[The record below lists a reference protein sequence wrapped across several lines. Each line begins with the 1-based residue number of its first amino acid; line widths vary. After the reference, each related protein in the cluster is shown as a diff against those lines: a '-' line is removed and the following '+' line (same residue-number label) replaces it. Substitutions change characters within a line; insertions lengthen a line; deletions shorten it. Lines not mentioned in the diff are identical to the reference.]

1 MNSQPPRSQPKRA
14 ALADLNR
21 AAAAFV
27 IQRRE
32 PKQCLH
38 SERLSL
44 RGRLCQR
51 GRKLLAAA
59 AAASEYPPLSLS
71 LCAHWARINKLINQ
85 LGGRKLEWALAIWPL
100 GPIVARPAAFREQV
114 RSIKAQR
121 AHSIVRSSVL
131 KQRAASRQDLGG
143 EIIAFRVSP
152 LACLFAL
159 AAARA
164 TYSGGGGGGDGSS
177 DGSWRRMR
185 RAHLR
190 PIGESRE
197 RRGR

>member
-1 MNSQPPRSQPKRA
+1 MPPLGAPVSAR
-14 ALADLNR
+14 
-21 AAAAFV
+21 
-27 IQRRE
+27 
-32 PKQCLH
+32 
-38 SERLSL
+38 
-44 RGRLCQR
+44 
-51 GRKLLAAA
+51 
-59 AAASEYPPLSLS
+59 PPLSTRPQALSGGRCRQRVSSSLS
-71 LCAHWARINKLINQ
+71 LSCAHWARINKLINQ

-164 TYSGGGGGGDGSS
+164 TYSGGGGGDGSS